1 MSTLAIT
8 RGRNYSPNGWP
19 IYADYGAEL
28 GSDYDGDHTGE
39 DAPTCDHCD
48 EVSCWTW
55 GFPVILQEGRRWFA
69 TMYFNQCDKC
79 HNRAQAIMETSD
91 HLALGKD
98 EWDIIDDA
106 THIIMDER
114 WDAYPKWT
122 MERAKEIAN
131 GKMRHI
137 ENAQPSVGSTATIL
151 TLVQDVLG
159 VIQEKLAEAE
169 YQKKLENSARII
181 QKGWRQLRE
190 RRFSHIELP
199 HPCGICG
206 SILDIVDGTPMFTI
220 HDQRNEMDHP
230 ICYYEC
236 EIICRTCGCRQC
248 ERSPPADV
256 SDSPGTCL
264 VCGTVFTCF
273 AK

>member
-1 MSTLAIT
+1 LQIYD
-8 RGRNYSPNGWP
+8 NYGV
-19 IYADYGAEL
+19 DL
-28 GSDYDGDHTGE
+28 GSDYDGDFTGE
-39 DAPTCDHCD
+39 DTPLCDHCD

-55 GFPVILQEGRRWFA
+55 GFPVILQEDRRWFA

-106 THIIMDER
+106 THIITDER
-114 WDAYPKWT
+114 WDAFPKWT
-122 MERAKEIAN
+122 MERAREIAD

-137 ENAQPSVGSTATIL
+137 ENAQPRHGSVAPIL
-151 TLVQDVLG
+151 SLVQDVFD
-159 VIQEKLAEAE
+159 VIRENLAEAE
-169 YQKKLENSARII
+169 YKTKLEMSARII
-181 QKGWRQLRE
+181 QKSWQRLRQ
-190 RRFSHIELP
+190 RRFEHIELP

-206 SILDIVDGTPMFTI
+206 AILDMMGGTPMFTV
-220 HDQRNEMDHP
+220 HDQRTQIDHP
-230 ICYYEC
+230 ICYQEC
-236 EIICRTCGCRQC
+236 EIICRSCGCRQC
-248 ERSPPADV
+248 ERDTPADI

-264 VCGTVFTCF
+264 MCGNVFTCF